1 MSREL
6 YQLLVRTKRQAEEH
20 QKRIKDIWT
29 NLLKTELPP
38 RYYELK
44 GLIVFCDFF
53 LNNEEIEDE
62 NNKST
67 I

>member
-6 YQLLVRTKRQAEEH
+6 YQLLLRTKKQAEEH

-29 NLLKTELPP
+29 NLLKTKLPP

-44 GLIVFCDFF
+44 GLIDFCDF
-53 LNNEEIEDE
+53 LLDNEEL
-62 NNKST
+62 KR
-67 I
+67 

>member
-6 YQLLVRTKRQAEEH
+6 YQLLLRTKKQAEEH

-44 GLIVFCDFF
+44 ALIVFCDF
-53 LNNEEIEDE
+53 LLDNE
-62 NNKST
+62 KLKR
-67 I
+67 